1 MKELVQCS
9 RCLHKQMADV
19 SQSMAIKCKFCG
31 EVDAPYLEEDFV
43 DL

>member
-1 MKELVQCS
+1 
-9 RCLHKQMADV
+9 MADV

-31 EVDAPYLEEDFV
+31 EVDAVYLEEDFI

>member
-1 MKELVQCS
+1 MSELVQCS
-9 RCLHKQMADV
+9 RCLHKQMFDF
-19 SQSMAIKCKFCG
+19 SQSWAITCERCG